1 MDTNVMIKDYDVLK
15 ETLYVLSYFD
25 NSFLE
30 KIPDSF
36 LNALKEL
43 ALKSNKEVDIDVS
56 KSLKEQSISDDCK
69 DLISLIYYNYIAS
82 QDEKKELMNIWK
94 SNENIYQKDL
104 HEKYNPENIF
114 KTEIKQNQEKIT
126 PENFPMVQEKEK
138 NVIQRIMDFIKGIF
152 KK

>member
-1 MDTNVMIKDYDVLK
+1 MDTNVIIKDYDVLK

-43 ALKSNKEVDIDVS
+43 ALKSNKEVYIDYS
-56 KSLKEQSISDDCK
+56 KSLKEQNISDDCK

-126 PENFPMVQEKEK
+126 SENFPMVQEKEK

-152 KK
+152 K